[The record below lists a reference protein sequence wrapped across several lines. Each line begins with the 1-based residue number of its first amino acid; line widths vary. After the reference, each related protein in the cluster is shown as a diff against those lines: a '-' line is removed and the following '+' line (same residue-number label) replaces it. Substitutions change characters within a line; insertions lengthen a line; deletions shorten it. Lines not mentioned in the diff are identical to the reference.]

1 MAFKYSKMNEGIILA
16 KAKPHCLS
24 ICPPAKA
31 GGNSW
36 RRQFMEAIHVG
47 NYGELFMENYS
58 WRTIH

>member
-1 MAFKYSKMNEGIILA
+1 MNEGIILA
-16 KAKPHCLS
+16 KANIIVLS

-36 RRQFMEAIHVG
+36 RQFMEAIHGGNSWRQFMEAIHGG
-47 NYGELFMENYS
+47 NA